1 MDIAVGLDLGTSK
14 TVCAIGGW
22 EGGKFRV
29 LGVGV
34 AVTEGVRS
42 GVIVNLR
49 AAMASVQKAVQE
61 ASRGEFPVKNLIV
74 GLAGGTVEGLN
85 SRGVVAVS
93 AQTEIGRQD
102 VERVIDAA
110 KAVVIPMDREIMH
123 VIPQEFLVDAARHIK
138 DPLGMQ
144 GIRLE
149 AEVHIVTSTQAVK
162 RNLVSGLATA
172 GLTVD
177 EVVLDTLATA
187 RAVVHSEEK
196 DVGVLVVDFGA
207 GTTDVVL
214 YFEGAPRFS
223 KVYSLGSDR
232 ITKDIAQV
240 LQIPDDEA
248 ERLKRQSGHT
258 WVPGLTDD
266 DEVIVREVGSRPA
279 FTLRRS
285 QLAQIIQARTEEIL
299 GLVLADVQKTG
310 FLEQLGAGVVITG
323 GGAHL
328 DGVVEL
334 AGQVFGKPAR
344 MGLPV
349 LAGLTDAWQRP
360 EYAAAVGLVLWG
372 RDKLPEPKTDTRRAE
387 PELRRTESEN
397 RAPRVL
403 PVREKTAK
411 AAAPGEGLWSR
422 VWDFIKKN
430 FI

>member
-1 MDIAVGLDLGTSK
+1 MDIVVGLDLGTSK
-14 TVCAIGGW
+14 TACAIGGW
-22 EGGKFRV
+22 EDGKFRV
-29 LGVGV
+29 LGVGT
-34 AVTEGVRS
+34 APTDGVRA

-49 AAMASVQKAVQE
+49 AAMGAVQKAVQE
-61 ASRGEFPVKNLIV
+61 AARGQYAVRNLIV

-93 AQTEIGRQD
+93 AQTEISRQD
-102 VERVIDAA
+102 VERVLDAA
-110 KAVVIPMDREIMH
+110 KAVVIPTDREIMH
-123 VIPQEFLVDAARHIK
+123 VIPQEFIVDSARRIK

-172 GLTVD
+172 GLGVD

-187 RAVVHSEEK
+187 RTVVHSEEK
-196 DVGVLVVDFGA
+196 DVGVLVIDFGS

-214 YFEGAPRFS
+214 YFDGAPRFS

-258 WVPGLTDD
+258 WVPGLEDD
-266 DEVIVREVGSRPA
+266 GEVIVREVGSRPA

-285 QLAQIIQARTEEIL
+285 QLAQIIQARTEEL
-299 GLVLADVQKTG
+299 FELVLKDVQKTG
-310 FLEQLGAGVVITG
+310 FLEQLGAGIVVTG

-328 DGVVEL
+328 EGITEL
-334 AGQVFGKPAR
+334 TAHVFGKPAR

-349 LAGLTDAWQRP
+349 LPGLGEAWQRP
-360 EYAAAVGLVLWG
+360 EFAAAVGLVLWG
-372 RDKLPEPKTDTRRAE
+372 RDKLPAPAPAPRAE
-387 PELRRTESEN
+387 ARRPEPESRSP
-397 RAPRVL
+397 RAV
-403 PVREKTAK
+403 PVREKP

>member
-1 MDIAVGLDLGTSK
+1 MDIVVGLDLGTSK
-14 TVCAIGGW
+14 TACAIGGW
-22 EGGKFRV
+22 EGGQFRI
-29 LGVGV
+29 LGLGT
-34 AVTEGVRS
+34 APSDGVRA

-49 AAMASVQKAVQE
+49 AAMGGVQKAVQE
-61 ASRGEFPVKNLIV
+61 AARGQYTVKNLIV

-93 AQTEIGRQD
+93 AQTEIGRHD

-110 KAVVIPMDREIMH
+110 KAVVIPTDREIMH
-123 VIPQEFLVDAARHIK
+123 VLPQEFIVDSARRIK

-196 DVGVLVVDFGA
+196 DVGVLVVDIGA
-207 GTTDVVL
+207 GTTDVAL
-214 YFEGAPRFS
+214 YFDGAPRFS
-223 KVYSLGSDR
+223 KVYPLGADR
-232 ITKDIAQV
+232 VTKDIAQV

-248 ERLKRQSGHT
+248 ERLKRQAGHA
-258 WVPGLTDD
+258 WVPGLTED

-279 FTLRRS
+279 FTLSRS
-285 QLAQIIQARTEEIL
+285 QLAQIIQARAQELLE
-299 GLVLADVQKTG
+299 LVVKDVQKTG
-310 FLEQLGAGVVITG
+310 YLEQLGAGVVLTG

-328 DGVVEL
+328 DGITEL

-349 LAGLTDAWQRP
+349 TPGVTEAWQRP

-372 RDKLPEPKTDTRRAE
+372 RDQMPEPASSPSARAETRR
-387 PELRRTESEN
+387 PESEF
-397 RAPRVL
+397 RAPRSV
-403 PVREKTAK
+403 PTREKTK
-411 AAAPGEGLWSR
+411 TAAPGEGLWSR